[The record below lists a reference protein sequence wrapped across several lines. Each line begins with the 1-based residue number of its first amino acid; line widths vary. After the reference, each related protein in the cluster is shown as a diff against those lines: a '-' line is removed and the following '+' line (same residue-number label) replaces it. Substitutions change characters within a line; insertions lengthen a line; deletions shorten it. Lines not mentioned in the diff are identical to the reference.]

1 MYIGMPVEEIETPAL
16 LIDLDAMEKNIETMG
31 SYYRSKKGAALRPHQ
46 KGHRL
51 PQIARKQIAAGAVG
65 VSMTSPGLAE
75 LYVNSG
81 IDDILITREVYGRSK
96 IARLCGL
103 ARHGAI
109 TMTVDDVAN
118 ARQISEIGRSLGAR
132 VNVAVEVYAH
142 PGSCGVPIED
152 VKGFVG
158 EISKLDGIHFR
169 GVWWHEGMLSGPLLR
184 RRADHFA
191 FLDQIVKL
199 KESLEGSGFDVEMLS
214 GGHSVTWNLT
224 PEYSGLKDVG
234 VQAGNYVFSDW
245 EDHEVEGLEVFEPSL
260 TVLTRCISR
269 PRPDEAVFDAGLNSC
284 ANESGTDY
292 SQVVGPRFKNLT
304 GIDRVHL
311 REEMAYIN
319 CKNASSEI
327 RTGDLFELIP
337 PHGDT
342 TAKMHDRYY
351 GIRNGKVEVIWPNLG
366 RGLL

>member
-1 MYIGMPVEEIETPAL
+1 MHIGMPVEEIETPAL
-16 LIDLDAMEKNIETMG
+16 LIDLDTMEKNIETMA
-31 SYYRSKKGAALRPHQ
+31 SYYRGKKGAALRPHQ

-51 PQIARKQIAAGAVG
+51 PQIARKQVAAGAVG

-81 IDDILITREVYGRSK
+81 IDDILITREVYGRSQ

-109 TMTVDDVAN
+109 TLTVDDVSN
-118 ARQISEIGRSLGAR
+118 ARQISEIGRSLGTR
-132 VNVAVEVYAH
+132 VNVAVEVYALT
-142 PGSCGVPIED
+142 GSCGVPIDD
-152 VKGFVG
+152 VGAFVG

-169 GVWWHEGMLSGPLLR
+169 GLWWHELMLSGPLLK

-191 FLDQIVKL
+191 FLDQIVEL
-199 KESLEGSGFDVEMLS
+199 KESIEESGFGIEMLS
-214 GGHSVTWNLT
+214 GGHSATWNIT
-224 PEYSGLKDVG
+224 PEYGGLKDVG

-245 EDHEVEGLEVFEPSL
+245 KDREVEGLEVFESSL

-269 PRPDEAVFDAGLNSC
+269 PRPDEALFDAGLNSC

-292 SQVVGPRFKNLT
+292 SQIVGPRFKNLT
-304 GIDRVHL
+304 GIDRVRL
-311 REEMAYIN
+311 REEMASIN

-327 RTGDLFELIP
+327 RTGDLYELIP

-351 GIRNGKVEVIWPNLG
+351 GIRNGMVEVIWPNLG